1 MSFGTKKLLLIISD
15 LERKTLD
22 FMGNSLLPECWNWI
36 VFVRENQ
43 FIEAYYCKL
52 RFFLN
57 SKKSWKEL
65 LMLSKCFS
73 GSLQKSVIYVSRETF
88 WDKAKFW
95 KKIVTI
101 FWKWVAKLK
110 VFMETSSVSCKN
122 CILRV
127 QKSILRQ
134 CLFLKKEVCFT
145 FLGQWPKTLGP
156 SAERLPTTLIKLYIT
171 KPEKQAKQI
180 FPCNLRFP
188 KHFQRLS
195 QRRSAIQQILS
206 NRSNKTAF

>member
-1 MSFGTKKLLLIISD
+1 MFRGTTWGIMSFGTKKLLQNISD
-15 LERKTLD
+15 IERETVEFLGD
-22 FMGNSLLPECWNWI
+22 FLLQECWNWI

-110 VFMETSSVSCKN
+110 VFMETSSVSC
-122 CILRV
+122 
-127 QKSILRQ
+127 
-134 CLFLKKEVCFT
+134 
-145 FLGQWPKTLGP
+145 
-156 SAERLPTTLIKLYIT
+156 
-171 KPEKQAKQI
+171 
-180 FPCNLRFP
+180 
-188 KHFQRLS
+188 
-195 QRRSAIQQILS
+195 
-206 NRSNKTAF
+206 